1 MNVTDKN
8 TQTFCSLA
16 DIRARKDQL
25 QNEIYAD
32 EETTAMIK
40 KLNKELYGE

>member
-1 MNVTDKN
+1 MTVTDKN

-32 EETTAMIK
+32 EETTALIRK
-40 KLNKELYGE
+40 IHRELYSE